1 MNRVQFQSVD
11 LLPVFGKPIY
21 IQHCESQQGT
31 KQHANALLVN
41 NDTGKSVNDDVAT
54 RQVAW
59 KTLIYSQLESMSGL
73 IGLETE
79 LKLQE
84 SYVNRLKQGQSLHL
98 LPKNDRILTGV
109 WFIEEPKTQMIW
121 TDNSEQWFA
130 GLDLKF
136 GNENLVNSNEFQFTP
151 TEGNFCLYP
160 SSMTLSI
167 GHTGN
172 NVSIL
177 EFYLK

>member
-21 IQHCESQQGT
+21 IQQCESQQGT
-31 KQHANALLVN
+31 KQHANAILVN
-41 NDTGKSVNDDVAT
+41 NETGKSVNNNVAT
-54 RQVAW
+54 KQVAW

-84 SYVNRLKQGQSLHL
+84 SYVHRLKQGQSLHL
-98 LPKNDRILTGV
+98 LPNYDNIFTGV
-109 WFIEEPKTQMIW
+109 YFIDNPESSMTFF
-121 TDNSEQWFA
+121 DNSEQWFT
-130 GLDLKF
+130 GKDLKF
-136 GNENLVNSNEFQFTP
+136 SNQNLLNSNEFQFTP
-151 TEGNFCLYP
+151 MEGNFCIYP
-160 SSMTLSI
+160 SSMALDI
-167 GHTGN
+167 EKMGANG
-172 NVSIL
+172 SIL

>member
-21 IQHCESQQGT
+21 IQYCESQQGT

-84 SYVNRLKQGQSLHL
+84 SYVHRLKQGCL
-98 LPKNDRILTGV
+98 LYTSDAAD
-109 WFIEEPKTQMIW
+109 E
-121 TDNSEQWFA
+121 
-130 GLDLKF
+130 
-136 GNENLVNSNEFQFTP
+136 
-151 TEGNFCLYP
+151 
-160 SSMTLSI
+160 
-167 GHTGN
+167 
-172 NVSIL
+172 
-177 EFYLK
+177 